1 MRDALRRAPAA
12 AGKTGWGLLWK
23 TRSGGRIRYQN
34 RGGMAK
40 QLVSINGSVLTWA
53 REEDGLS
60 PEELADRMKVPVAEI
75 RSWEAGEDY
84 PGRTQF
90 ARLAQVLGRPSA
102 IFYLPEPPVK
112 AGIPIKFRRA
122 PGPDGRRL
130 GRDEL
135 RQIRQAQRMQ
145 QITSWVVR
153 DSGAGPVALEP
164 VERKRD
170 PARVGEE
177 ERRASGVSADEQI
190 GWRDAYESF
199 RNWRWLLERNGIL
212 VFQMRMGKDGIRGFS
227 IWDDYAPAAVVN
239 TAYHPT
245 ARIFT
250 LFHEVGHLL
259 TRTGAACLE
268 FVGPGDSEVDAE
280 RWCEQFAA
288 SFLLPAEGLR
298 LEAMR
303 QGAAEGSKVDDPQTA
318 RRLAN
323 RFSVSARAMAI
334 RLHAIGLAEAGLY
347 GAVASKFPNQDWSD
361 SAGGGRGQTATRKR
375 ITEYGR
381 LLPAILFSAADRG
394 RLHERDLTDY
404 LELTTGQVKDLRGEL
419 VGT

>member
-1 MRDALRRAPAA
+1 
-12 AGKTGWGLLWK
+12 
-23 TRSGGRIRYQN
+23 
-34 RGGMAK
+34 MAK

-53 REEDGLS
+53 REEDGLTQ
-60 PEELADRMKVPVAEI
+60 EELADRMKVPVAEV

-190 GWRDAYESF
+190 GWRNAYESF

-268 FVGPGDSEVDAE
+268 FVGPVDSEVGAE

-298 LEAMR
+298 REAMR
-303 QGAAEGSKVDDPQTA
+303 QGAAEDSKVDDPQTA

-334 RLHAIGLAEAGLY
+334 RLHAIGLADAGLY

-361 SAGGGRGQTATRKR
+361 SAGGGRGRTATRKR
-375 ITEYGR
+375 VTQWGR
-381 LLPAILFSAADRG
+381 LLPEALLSAADRG
-394 RLHERDLTDY
+394 RLNRRDLTDY
-404 LELTTGQVKDLRGEL
+404 LELATGQVENLRREL
-419 VGT
+419 PGWSPPRS

>member
-1 MRDALRRAPAA
+1 
-12 AGKTGWGLLWK
+12 
-23 TRSGGRIRYQN
+23 
-34 RGGMAK
+34 MAK

-53 REEDGLS
+53 REEDGLT
-60 PEELADRMKVPVAEI
+60 PEELADRMKVSADEV
-75 RSWEAGEDY
+75 RSWEAGEEY

-102 IFYLPEPPVK
+102 IFYLPEPPVQ

-153 DSGAGPVALEP
+153 DSGAGPVDLEP

-170 PARVGEE
+170 PSRVGEE
-177 ERRASGVSADEQI
+177 KRRASGVSADEQI
-190 GWRDAYESF
+190 GWRNAYEAF
-199 RNWRWLLERNGIL
+199 RNWRRLLEKDGIL

-268 FVGPGDSEVDAE
+268 FVGPGDSELDAE

-298 LEAMR
+298 REAMR
-303 QGAAEGSKVDDPQTA
+303 QGVTEGSNLDDPRTA

-334 RLHAIGLAEAGLY
+334 RLHAIGLADAGLY
-347 GAVASKFPNQDWSD
+347 GAVAYEFPNQDWSD
-361 SAGGGRGQTATRKR
+361 SAGGGGGRTATRKR
-375 ITEYGR
+375 ITQWGW
-381 LLPAILFSAADRG
+381 LLPEALFSAADRG
-394 RLHERDLTDY
+394 RLIRRDLTDY
-404 LELTTGQVKDLRGEL
+404 LELTTGQVENLRREL
-419 VGT
+419 SGWSPPRS